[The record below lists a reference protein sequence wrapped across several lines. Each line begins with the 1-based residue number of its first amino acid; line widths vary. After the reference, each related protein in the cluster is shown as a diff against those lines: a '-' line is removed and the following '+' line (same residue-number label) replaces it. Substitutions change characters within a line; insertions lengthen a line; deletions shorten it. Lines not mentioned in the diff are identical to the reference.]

1 MSKRFLSAL
10 LFVIGG
16 LAPASILAKDAR
28 GIQQLTE
35 VSGKAEVV
43 DKRSLNIHHAYGI
56 ASVKLMWPAEDKR
69 ALYRQLAT
77 AVQVR
82 CLLFGSP
89 DAANCI
95 AVDQFG
101 SSWLL
106 GRTNQLALTK

>member
-1 MSKRFLSAL
+1 MPRRVLSAL
-10 LFVIGG
+10 LFLMSG
-16 LAPASILAKDAR
+16 LAPTSTLAKEAR

-95 AVDQFG
+95 AIDQFG

-106 GRTNQLALTK
+106 GRTNQLALSR